1 MAQGQNIR
9 MRQYG
14 SSSLLRGALAGLV
27 ATLPMTLFMLL
38 IHQLLPKWQQYALPP
53 EEITDELAERADLK
67 KHMDKEQKVGAALV
81 AHFGYGAAMGAL
93 YSIFTN
99 VIPLPAVMKGTLFG
113 LVVWAGSYLGL
124 IPAMDISTSADK
136 EPMRRNLMMIAAH
149 IVWGSATGV
158 IANVLGRP
166 ATE

>member
-113 LVVWAGSYLGL
+113 LVVWAGS
-124 IPAMDISTSADK
+124 
-136 EPMRRNLMMIAAH
+136 
-149 IVWGSATGV
+149 
-158 IANVLGRP
+158 
-166 ATE
+166 